1 MSTGSGDP
9 IGPIGARVITEKY
22 SEKECRPAPK
32 NWQKQGSEFGE
43 LMTVNLLEI
52 SGSQL
57 FWNKVAIDTQTL
69 RRYLIEVRRLNPK
82 PNVVLVVEPQVR
94 CSEVLALRRLIS
106 SNLHC
111 GVGFACVEYSSRA
124 WKRVQPPP
132 LQHP

>member
-9 IGPIGARVITEKY
+9 IGASVITERY

-32 NWQKQGSEFGE
+32 NWQKHGSEFGE

-52 SGSQL
+52 SGTRL
-57 FWNKVAIDTQTL
+57 FWNKVPIDTQTL
-69 RRYLIEVRRLNPK
+69 RSYLIEVRRLNPK

-94 CSEVLALRRLIS
+94 CSEVLTLRRLIS
-106 SNLHC
+106 SNLQC

-124 WKRVQPPP
+124 WKSVQPPS